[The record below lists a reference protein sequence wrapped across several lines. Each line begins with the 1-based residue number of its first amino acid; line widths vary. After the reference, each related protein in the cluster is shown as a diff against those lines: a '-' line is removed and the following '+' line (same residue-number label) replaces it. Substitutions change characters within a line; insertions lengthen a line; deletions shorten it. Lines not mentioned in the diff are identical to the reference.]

1 MGIFD
6 GILILSDFD
15 GTFAGE
21 GGRIIDRNISA
32 IEYFRANGGHF
43 SFSTGRLPSVMSR
56 IFPDFRTVSNA
67 PLIMCNG
74 ALVYEPSEGKI
85 LRESWF
91 DGVSGRKMAD
101 DVLSRFPSMS
111 LAVYPDDMEYHG
123 KIKPEDVPG
132 DRWHKARFDRDDDPQ
147 LVSDCRDYLLRNYGD
162 SYNIFRSWY
171 NVVEIVDKSSA
182 KGKCIDFIK
191 KYLKNGGCGE
201 MTAFCIGDYEN
212 DIDMLKRAD
221 YAFCPSNAI
230 DEVKALCQ
238 PPLCHHDR
246 GAVADLIETI
256 RNSYI

>member
-21 GGRIIDRNISA
+21 GGRIVERNINA
-32 IEYFRANGGHF
+32 IEYFKANGGHF
-43 SFSTGRLPSVMSR
+43 SFSTGRLPSVMSKV
-56 IFPDFRTVSNA
+56 FPDFRKLCNA

-101 DVLSRFPSMS
+101 VVLTRFPALS
-111 LAVYPDDMEYHG
+111 LAVYPDDMEYYG

-132 DRWHKARFDRDDDPQ
+132 DHWHKARFDRNDPQ
-147 LVSDCRDYLLRNYGD
+147 LVLECRNYLDEHYGET
-162 SYNIFRSWY
+162 YNIFRSWY
-171 NVVEIVDKSSA
+171 NVVEVVDKSSA
-182 KGKCIDFIK
+182 KGNCIDFIK
-191 KYLKNGGCGE
+191 KYLKDSGCGE

-221 YAFCPSNAI
+221 HAFCPSNAI
-230 DEVKALCQ
+230 DEVKALCE
-238 PPLCHHDR
+238 PPLCHHDE

-256 RNSYI
+256 KNSYI

>member
-21 GGRIIDRNISA
+21 GGRIVERNINA
-32 IEYFRANGGHF
+32 IEYFKANGGHF
-43 SFSTGRLPSVMSR
+43 SFSTGRLPSVMSKV
-56 IFPDFRTVSNA
+56 FPDFRKLCNA

-74 ALVYEPSEGKI
+74 ALVYEPSEGRI

-101 DVLSRFPSMS
+101 DVLTRFPALS
-111 LAVYPDDMEYHG
+111 LAVYPDDMEYYG

-132 DRWHKARFDRDDDPQ
+132 DRWHKARFDRNDPQ
-147 LVSDCRDYLLRNYGD
+147 LVLECRNYLDEHYGGA
-162 SYNIFRSWY
+162 YNIFRSWY
-171 NVVEIVDKSSA
+171 NVVEVVDKSSA
-182 KGKCIDFIK
+182 KGNCIDFIK
-191 KYLKNGGCGE
+191 KYLKDSGCGE

-221 YAFCPSNAI
+221 HAFCPSNAI

-238 PPLCHHDR
+238 PPLCHHDE

-256 RNSYI
+256 KNSYI

>member
-21 GGRIIDRNISA
+21 GGRIVDRNITA
-32 IEYFRANGGHF
+32 IEYFKANGGHF
-43 SFSTGRLPSVMSR
+43 SFSTGRLPSVMSKV
-56 IFPDFRTVSNA
+56 FPDFRKLCNA

-74 ALVYEPSEGKI
+74 TLVYEPSEEKI

-101 DVLSRFPSMS
+101 DVLTRFPALS
-111 LAVYPDDMEYHG
+111 LAVYPDDMEYYG

-132 DRWHKARFDRDDDPQ
+132 NRWHKARFDKNDPQ
-147 LVSDCRDYLLRNYGD
+147 LVLDCRNYLAEHYGGT
-162 SYNIFRSWY
+162 YNIFRSWY
-171 NVVEIVDKSSA
+171 NVVEVVDKSSA
-182 KGKCIDFIK
+182 KGNCIDFIK
-191 KYLKNGGCGE
+191 KYLKDSGCGE

-221 YAFCPSNAI
+221 HAFCPSNAI
-230 DEVKALCQ
+230 DEVKALCE
-238 PPLCHHDR
+238 PPLCHHDE

-256 RNSYI
+256 KNSYI

>member
-43 SFSTGRLPSVMSR
+43 SFSTGRLPSVMSK

-123 KIKPEDVPG
+123 ED
-132 DRWHKARFDRDDDPQ
+132 KA
-147 LVSDCRDYLLRNYGD
+147 GG
-162 SYNIFRSWY
+162 RSRRPL
-171 NVVEIVDKSSA
+171 A
-182 KGKCIDFIK
+182 QGKVQQ
-191 KYLKNGGCGE
+191 G
-201 MTAFCIGDYEN
+201 
-212 DIDMLKRAD
+212 R
-221 YAFCPSNAI
+221 
-230 DEVKALCQ
+230 
-238 PPLCHHDR
+238 
-246 GAVADLIETI
+246 
-256 RNSYI
+256 